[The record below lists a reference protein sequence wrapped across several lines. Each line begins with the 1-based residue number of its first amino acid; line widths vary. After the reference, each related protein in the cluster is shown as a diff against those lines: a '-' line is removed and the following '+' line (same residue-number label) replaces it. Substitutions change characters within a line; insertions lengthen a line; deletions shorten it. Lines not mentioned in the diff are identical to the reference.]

1 MAEEMRTCKACGGTK
16 PLEKGFN
23 AVPRKEGG
31 VYYYKSCKTCRNKAV
46 RQKRAEKTR
55 GGGSRR
61 DDGGKAAR
69 IHPRRAR
76 RLPDIGR
83 RPVDATGRGMRV
95 IRLIL
100 PYPVSANRYWRI
112 WRNRAVRSAEAAAY
126 RETVRRIAQG
136 AGAMP
141 SEGAVAVYVRLIPKA
156 NKDGGANKTVIDLDN
171 ALKVALDA
179 LQGVAYH
186 NDRQVRRI
194 AADYADEPVAGG
206 GLAVEVGEL
215 DEK

>member
-1 MAEEMRTCKACGGTK
+1 LLLQIVQNLPQQGSPAKARG
-16 PLEKGFN
+16 
-23 AVPRKEGG
+23 
-31 VYYYKSCKTCRNKAV
+31 KA
-46 RQKRAEKTR
+46 R

-61 DDGGKAAR
+61 
-69 IHPRRAR
+69 
-76 RLPDIGR
+76 DIGR

-95 IRLIL
+95 TRLIL

-171 ALKVALDA
+171 ALKVTLDA

-215 DEK
+215 EMEQTDAADEGWDFIGQEGWDV

>member
-1 MAEEMRTCKACGGTK
+1 
-16 PLEKGFN
+16 
-23 AVPRKEGG
+23 
-31 VYYYKSCKTCRNKAV
+31 
-46 RQKRAEKTR
+46 
-55 GGGSRR
+55 
-61 DDGGKAAR
+61 
-69 IHPRRAR
+69 
-76 RLPDIGR
+76 
-83 RPVDATGRGMRV
+83 MRV
-95 IRLIL
+95 TRLIL

-112 WRNRAVRSAEAAAY
+112 WRNRAVGSAEAAAY
-126 RETVRRIAQG
+126 KSVVRRIAQE

-194 AADYADEPVAGG
+194 AAEYGGEPVAGG

-215 DEK
+215 EMEQTDAAGEGWDFIGQEGWDV

>member
-1 MAEEMRTCKACGGTK
+1 
-16 PLEKGFN
+16 
-23 AVPRKEGG
+23 
-31 VYYYKSCKTCRNKAV
+31 
-46 RQKRAEKTR
+46 
-55 GGGSRR
+55 
-61 DDGGKAAR
+61 
-69 IHPRRAR
+69 
-76 RLPDIGR
+76 
-83 RPVDATGRGMRV
+83 MRV
-95 IRLIL
+95 TRLIL

-126 RETVRRIAQG
+126 KETVRRIAQG
-136 AGAMP
+136 RARCRPKARCRIC
-141 SEGAVAVYVRLIPKA
+141 ALIPKA

-171 ALKVALDA
+171 ALKVTLDA

>member
-1 MAEEMRTCKACGGTK
+1 MQNLPQQGSPAKARG
-16 PLEKGFN
+16 
-23 AVPRKEGG
+23 
-31 VYYYKSCKTCRNKAV
+31 
-46 RQKRAEKTR
+46 KTR
-55 GGGSRR
+55 GGGA
-61 DDGGKAAR
+61 GAMTAAR
-69 IHPRRAR
+69 LHGYIRAAHAACPI
-76 RLPDIGR
+76 LA
-83 RPVDATGRGMRV
+83 PVDATGRGMRV
-95 IRLIL
+95 TRLIL

>member
-1 MAEEMRTCKACGGTK
+1 MQNLPQQGSPAKARG
-16 PLEKGFN
+16 
-23 AVPRKEGG
+23 
-31 VYYYKSCKTCRNKAV
+31 
-46 RQKRAEKTR
+46 KTR

-69 IHPRRAR
+69 IHPRRTRRLPDIGRRTR

-126 RETVRRIAQG
+126 KETVRRIAQG